1 MAHLVCMIYG
11 IKMLMCHL
19 FTYQIIWIYELSITT
34 TYQVSQHPKRALVAV
49 IHTLGKCLGNL
60 SIVRY
65 ESWIIMVGTNKIIG
79 TVIMVTGTKH
89 LVGTGM

>member
-1 MAHLVCMIYG
+1 
-11 IKMLMCHL
+11 MLMFHL
-19 FTYQIIWIYELSITT
+19 FKFQIIWIYEFHYHYISGLPT
-34 TYQVSQHPKRALVAV
+34 PKRALVAV
-49 IHTLGKCLGNL
+49 IHTLGNCLGNL